1 MKLFLKVSTVK
12 QLSKLYIKY
21 EEMIKKKF
29 RGWFDILKEMYV
41 HKFLIENQISR
52 DKFPFETMHGNFY
65 DLIIFY
71 KIDDIFFNF
80 YRCNLTISR
89 HNMHLRPLKCY
100 WLCMKILFDTSRRII
115 PVTSRNNSLEKTNRL
130 MALQMLPVIIKM
142 TRQYTRK
149 KLAITIAT
157 TCMRMHVARER
168 VEQSIAII
176 IFHLQKQFLI
186 FGN

>member
-1 MKLFLKVSTVK
+1 
-12 QLSKLYIKY
+12 
-21 EEMIKKKF
+21 
-29 RGWFDILKEMYV
+29 
-41 HKFLIENQISR
+41 
-52 DKFPFETMHGNFY
+52 
-65 DLIIFY
+65 
-71 KIDDIFFNF
+71 
-80 YRCNLTISR
+80 
-89 HNMHLRPLKCY
+89 
-100 WLCMKILFDTSRRII
+100 
-115 PVTSRNNSLEKTNRL
+115 

-157 TCMRMHVARER
+157 TRMRMHVARER

>member
-1 MKLFLKVSTVK
+1 
-12 QLSKLYIKY
+12 
-21 EEMIKKKF
+21 
-29 RGWFDILKEMYV
+29 
-41 HKFLIENQISR
+41 
-52 DKFPFETMHGNFY
+52 
-65 DLIIFY
+65 
-71 KIDDIFFNF
+71 
-80 YRCNLTISR
+80 
-89 HNMHLRPLKCY
+89 MHLRPLKCY

-157 TCMRMHVARER
+157 TRMRMHVARER

-186 FGN
+186 FGNYHFDLPPRLNPQWSISNFLIHIKNVSKISQNSFNSPFHISTRLTIYNKKRTRSIELPDPQCQKVN